1 MVLPGV
7 VVPDGGSVGVSVS
20 DDRVEVGGPGK
31 HVEAHAVT
39 VTVENG
45 GHPVGHPAVTVTVVV
60 TVP

>member
-39 VTVENG
+39 VTV
-45 GHPVGHPAVTVTVVV
+45 VV